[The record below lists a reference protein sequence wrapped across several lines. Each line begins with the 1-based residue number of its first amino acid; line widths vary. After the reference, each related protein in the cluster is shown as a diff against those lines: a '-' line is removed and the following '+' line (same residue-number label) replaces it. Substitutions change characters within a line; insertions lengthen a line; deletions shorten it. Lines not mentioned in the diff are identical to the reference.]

1 MAQTPENIRDQAPW
15 YRQPVFW
22 MLMSGPMIV
31 VAAAFVTLN
40 IASNTVTD
48 LVSDDYYKDGK
59 HINLQL
65 ERDVEA
71 AKRGIVAQVLFNA
84 DGSAAKVF
92 IAGHFDR
99 GQPLKLSL
107 LHPTRKADDHVV
119 DLKPTGA
126 LSGDKVEY
134 AANLQAALPNTA
146 HWYVRVE
153 DNAGVW
159 RVEEKWR
166 PSQGGAVDLKPTD
179 NVLVLAAASSAP
191 ASASAA
197 H

>member
-1 MAQTPENIRDQAPW
+1 MVPPACVLDADERPDDCGGGGIRHAEHCQQHRNRFGQRRLLQR
-15 YRQPVFW
+15 RQ
-22 MLMSGPMIV
+22 
-31 VAAAFVTLN
+31 
-40 IASNTVTD
+40 
-48 LVSDDYYKDGK
+48 

-166 PSQGGAVDLKPTD
+166 PSQGGAVDLKPKD